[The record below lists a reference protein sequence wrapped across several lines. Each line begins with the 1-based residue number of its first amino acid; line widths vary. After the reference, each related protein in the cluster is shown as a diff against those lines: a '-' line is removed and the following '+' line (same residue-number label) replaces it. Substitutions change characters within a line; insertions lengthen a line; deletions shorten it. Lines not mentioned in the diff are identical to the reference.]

1 MVAGIRTKGEVGGKG
16 WSAEPAD
23 EEAGE
28 QEVVRNVNVLSVET
42 GEQMEL
48 AVMAIRATSPSRT
61 QARTQKYTR
70 TNTLYHIHTTTHTC
84 TIRTSTRMIA
94 HT

>member
-1 MVAGIRTKGEVGGKG
+1 MVAGISTKGEVGGKG

-61 QARTQKYTR
+61 QI
-70 TNTLYHIHTTTHTC
+70 LSPVM
-84 TIRTSTRMIA
+84 STWRQMREWRQQLQLPPQFA
-94 HT
+94 